1 MIPRTILDTDIF
13 SELMRGKNKVVRARA
28 DAYLKQFGRLTI
40 SVITVLEVAK
50 GLRKVQRED
59 ALDRFTE
66 GLESLE
72 IVPLGCEEALIGGRI
87 YGDLER
93 LGQPI
98 GRADPMIAGIAIF
111 HGLVLVT
118 GNVDHYARIRAAGY
132 ELTSDNWRIPASEA
146 SNI

>member
-72 IVPLGCEEALIGGRI
+72 IIPLGCEEALIGGRI

-98 GRADPMIAGIAIF
+98 GRADP
-111 HGLVLVT
+111 
-118 GNVDHYARIRAAGY
+118 IR
-132 ELTSDNWRIPASEA
+132 
-146 SNI
+146 

>member
-1 MIPRTILDTDIF
+1 
-13 SELMRGKNKVVRARA
+13 MRGKNKVVRARA

-72 IVPLGCEEALIGGRI
+72 IIPLGCEEALIGVESTATSNGSDSRSV
-87 YGDLER
+87 E
-93 LGQPI
+93 PI
-98 GRADPMIAGIAIF
+98 R
-111 HGLVLVT
+111 
-118 GNVDHYARIRAAGY
+118 
-132 ELTSDNWRIPASEA
+132 
-146 SNI
+146 